1 LTHSFESDWFFK
13 PLPLERQSWFQNVP
27 FTFNLRRYNTLFI
40 AELAHVRAALPEVG
54 AVCTS

>member
-1 LTHSFESDWFFK
+1 LHIK
-13 PLPLERQSWFQNVP
+13 SWFHQNVP